1 MYGELKSGISTQPE
15 HLEIATKMANEITE
29 RYNPTEQNEAI
40 KHIYSLIKERRL
52 CQIKELEERCQFLQ
66 QSVQQLG

>member
-1 MYGELKSGISTQPE
+1 MYGELKSAMSTQPE

-29 RYNPTEQNEAI
+29 RFNPTEQNEML
-40 KHIYSLIKERRL
+40 KHIYSLTKERRL